1 MRWRRDIVQ
10 VIKAELDSQ
19 MTRKIAQIIRGF
31 VGPLFRSKFIWLI
44 LALGTAP
51 LKLQNYVGD
60 LQMSSFRFDH
70 RVEELVSRT
79 TNAVGKALERLRE
92 TEALLKKAGPLG
104 PAKPENKK
112 TT

>member
-1 MRWRRDIVQ
+1 MG
-10 VIKAELDSQ
+10 A
-19 MTRKIAQIIRGF
+19 ARGR
-31 VGPLFRSKFIWLI
+31 VSEEGKGLVLFRGKLIWLI

-70 RVEELVSRT
+70 RRVEELVSRT

-92 TEALLKKAGPLG
+92 TEALLKKAGPLYPRG
-104 PAKPENKK
+104 IPDNKK
-112 TT
+112 IRFGDTGHKMD

>member
-1 MRWRRDIVQ
+1 MG
-10 VIKAELDSQ
+10 A
-19 MTRKIAQIIRGF
+19 ARGR
-31 VGPLFRSKFIWLI
+31 VSEEGKGLVLFRGKLIWLI

-70 RVEELVSRT
+70 RRVEELVSRT

-92 TEALLKKAGPLG
+92 TEALLKKAGPLYPRG
-104 PAKPENKK
+104 IPDNKK
-112 TT
+112 IRFGDTEHKMD